1 MIPPRVELENLG
13 KQFAGVW
20 VLRGVSLA
28 VPAGSVLGL
37 VGENGAGKSTLLNTL
52 AGVFPPDEGNIRV
65 DGTSYAAGSPAA
77 AAAAGVAIVHQ
88 ELNLFPNL
96 SVAENLFIDRL
107 PTRGIGPFRRLDRT
121 KLRTDAAVA
130 LAEVGLSIDPD
141 RPVAGLPPG
150 ERQLVEVAKGLAA
163 GARVLIL
170 DEPTTSLTRPEAD
183 RLFELVR
190 RVRGQGK
197 TVLYVSHNLDD
208 VLNLADAVAVL
219 RDGRLVAAGPRS
231 EFTAD
236 RLVTLMVGRDL
247 DHAYP
252 PRPAT
257 PPGEPLLE
265 VDGLVRAGTTEAV
278 SFAVRAGEVVG
289 VAGLMGAGRTE
300 LARVIFGLDPVS
312 SGDVRL
318 GGESMN
324 GLTPAARI
332 GRGLAYVT
340 EDRRGDG
347 LLLDPPVADDVALAA
362 LPRFGAWV
370 RRRAL
375 RDESAAVAEGVR
387 LDFPRVASR
396 PARTLS
402 GGNQQKVVLAKWLL
416 ARPRV
421 LILDEPTRGVDVGAR
436 AEIYK
441 AVNDAVAAG
450 MGVLM
455 ISSEVEELIG
465 TCDRILVLAGGA
477 VRAEFARGSFD
488 REAILRHALA
498 GRAA

>member
-1 MIPPRVELENLG
+1 MTVPRVELDGLG
-13 KQFAGVW
+13 KRFAGVW
-20 VLRGVSLA
+20 VLRGVCLA
-28 VPAGSVLGL
+28 VPVGSVLGL
-37 VGENGAGKSTLLNTL
+37 VGENGAGKSTLLNAL
-52 AGVFPPDEGNIRV
+52 AGVFPPDEGSVRV
-65 DGTSYAAGSPAA
+65 DGAAYAPGSPAA
-77 AAAAGVAIVHQ
+77 AAAAGVALVHQ

-96 SVAENLFIDRL
+96 SVAENLFLDRL
-107 PTRGIGPFRRLDRT
+107 PARGVGPFCRVDRA
-121 KLRTDAAVA
+121 KLRADAAAA
-130 LAEVGLSIDPD
+130 LAEVGLTLDPD

-183 RLFELVR
+183 RLFDLVR

-197 TVLYVSHNLDD
+197 TVIYVSHNLDD
-208 VLNLADAVAVL
+208 VLTLADAVAVL
-219 RDGRLVAAGPRS
+219 RDGRLVAAGPRTD
-231 EFTAD
+231 FTAD

-252 PRPAT
+252 PRPAN
-257 PPGEPLLE
+257 PPGDALLE
-265 VDGLVRAGTTEAV
+265 VDALVRADGAGPASLV
-278 SFAVRAGEVVG
+278 VRAGEVVG

-300 LARVIFGLDPVS
+300 LARAIFGLDRTA

-318 GGESMN
+318 GGELLN
-324 GLTPAARI
+324 GLSPAARI
-332 GRGLAYVT
+332 QKGLAFVT
-340 EDRRGDG
+340 EERRGDG
-347 LLLDPPVADDVALAA
+347 LLLDPPVRDDVALAA
-362 LPRFGAWV
+362 LPRYGAWV

-375 RDESAAVAEGVR
+375 RGESAAAADGVR
-387 LDFPRVASR
+387 LDFARVAGR

-421 LILDEPTRGVDVGAR
+421 LLLDEPTRGVDVGAR
-436 AEIYK
+436 AEIYR
-441 AVNDAVAAG
+441 AVNDAVTAG

-465 TCDRILVLAGGA
+465 TCDRILVLAGGT
-477 VRAEFARGSFD
+477 VRAEFSRADFD